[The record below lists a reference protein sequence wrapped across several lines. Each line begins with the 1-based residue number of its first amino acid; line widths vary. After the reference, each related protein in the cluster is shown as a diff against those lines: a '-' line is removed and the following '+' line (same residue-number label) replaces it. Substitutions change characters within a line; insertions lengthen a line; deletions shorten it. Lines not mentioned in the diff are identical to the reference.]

1 MALIEK
7 SKIGALV
14 DSAKKGVNGIVKSGN
29 HTSTKEVVKAPDAEE
44 QIETIDQLQ
53 DSLVTLEGEMSPAM
67 LQVLK
72 SQIQVLGT
80 ISSPTMTGMM
90 IDNLVLGLKQSMDEA
105 ESTTIPAIRDSY
117 IRLIQNYV
125 FMAEAKMRYV
135 VDKNKEEAN
144 RMLAESGKMLAD
156 TFADIAAI
164 AVPAGKA
171 RKIVKSVNKNMFEI
185 KPASG
190 GDFFSNMVKVFNAKS
205 VIEEKQ
211 KEFFSTIENL
221 FDTFEK
227 YPDLFGPSIL
237 INGMLSKYRKILVER
252 YADSKIKVIKNRKS
266 VAELQKASQLSDD
279 LMKTFKKGDIWGM
292 VSSGVQSFFN
302 AAISRKATQYDL
314 QTFFMMYDAFD
325 AELKELKA
333 KLSEEESRLKE
344 LELQKKQVG
353 FFNFSGKKETA
364 KSIEEQ
370 LAKLADCKKEVLSAE
385 KKLKELK
392 ALLPE
397 AKALKEDINRYE
409 SRLISIEQ
417 LYLS

>member
-1 MALIEK
+1 MAHIEK
-7 SKIGALV
+7 SKVGALV
-14 DSAKKGVNGIVKSGN
+14 DSAKKGVNGIVKSAN
-29 HTSTKEVVKAPDAEE
+29 HVLAKEVVKAPDADDR
-44 QIETIDQLQ
+44 IETIDQLQ

-156 TFADIAAI
+156 TFADIASI
-164 AVPAGKA
+164 AVPAGRA

-237 INGMLSKYRKILVER
+237 INGMLSKYRKILVDR
-252 YADSKIKVIKNRKS
+252 YADSKIKVIKSRKS

-344 LELQKKQVG
+344 LEQQKKQVG

>member
-1 MALIEK
+1 MPLIDKK
-7 SKIGALV
+7 SLGSVLSNATKGIDTIIKKAEQV
-14 DSAKKGVNGIVKSGN
+14 ATKAEAK
-29 HTSTKEVVKAPDAEE
+29 TSESEDV
-44 QIETIDQLQ
+44 IETVDQLQ
-53 DSLVTLEGEMSPAM
+53 NSLVSIEAEMSPAM

-105 ESTTIPAIRDSY
+105 EPTTIPVIRDSY

-156 TFADIAAI
+156 TFADIASI

-237 INGMLSKYRKILVER
+237 INGMLSKYRKLLVER

-279 LMKTFKKGDIWGM
+279 LMNTFQKGDIWGM

-302 AAISRKATQYDL
+302 AAISRKAAQYDL

-325 AELKELKA
+325 AELTELKA
-333 KLSEEESRLKE
+333 KLSEEEIRLKE
-344 LELQKKQVG
+344 LEQQKKQVG
-353 FFNFSGKKETA
+353 FFHFSEKKETA

-385 KKLKELK
+385 KKLKEFK
-392 ALLPE
+392 ALIPE
-397 AKALKEDINRYE
+397 AKALKEDINHYE

>member
-1 MALIEK
+1 MQRIDKK
-7 SKIGALV
+7 SLGSVLSNATKGIDIILKKAEQV
-14 DSAKKGVNGIVKSGN
+14 ATKAEAKTSG
-29 HTSTKEVVKAPDAEE
+29 SEDV
-44 QIETIDQLQ
+44 IETVDQLQ
-53 DSLVTLEGEMSPAM
+53 NSLVSIEAEMSPAM

-90 IDNLVLGLKQSMDEA
+90 IDNLVLSLKQSMDEA
-105 ESTTIPAIRDSY
+105 EPTTIPVIRDSY

-156 TFADIAAI
+156 TFADIASI

-211 KEFFSTIENL
+211 KEFFGTIENL

-237 INGMLSKYRKILVER
+237 INGMLSKYRKLLVER

-266 VAELQKASQLSDD
+266 VAELQKASQLTDD
-279 LMKTFKKGDIWGM
+279 LMMTFKKGDIWGM
-292 VSSGVQSFFN
+292 VGSGVQSFFN

-325 AELKELKA
+325 AELKELKTR
-333 KLSEEESRLKE
+333 LSDEECRLKE
-344 LELQKKQVG
+344 LEQQKKQVG
-353 FFNFSGKKETA
+353 FFNFSDKKEAA

-370 LAKLADCKKEVLSAE
+370 LEKLADCKKEVSSAE

-397 AKALKEDINRYE
+397 ANALKEDINRYE

>member
-1 MALIEK
+1 MALLEK
-7 SKIGALV
+7 SKISSLV
-14 DSAKKGVNGIVKSGN
+14 DSAKKGVNGIVKSTN
-29 HTSTKEVVKAPDAEE
+29 LALAKEAVKTPDAKE

-90 IDNLVLGLKQSMDEA
+90 IDNLVLGLKQSMDTA
-105 ESTTIPAIRDSY
+105 EPTTIPAIRDSY
-117 IRLIQNYV
+117 IRLIHNYV

-144 RMLAESGKMLAD
+144 RLLAESGKMLAD

-237 INGMLSKYRKILVER
+237 INGMLSKYRKILVDR

-344 LELQKKQVG
+344 LEQQKKQVG
-353 FFNFSGKKETA
+353 FFNFTGKKETA

-409 SRLISIEQ
+409 SRLITIEQ

>member
-7 SKIGALV
+7 TKIGALV
-14 DSAKKGVNGIVKSGN
+14 DSAKKGVNDIVKSAN
-29 HTSTKEVVKAPDAEE
+29 YTLTKEVVKAPDADER
-44 QIETIDQLQ
+44 IETIDQLQ

-90 IDNLVLGLKQSMDEA
+90 IDNLVLGLKQSMNEA
-105 ESTTIPAIRDSY
+105 EPTTVPEIRDSY

-144 RMLAESGKMLAD
+144 RMLAESGKMLAN

-171 RKIVKSVNKNMFEI
+171 QKIVKAVNKNMFEI

-227 YPDLFGPSIL
+227 YPDLFGQSIL
-237 INGMLSKYRKILVER
+237 INGMLSKYRKVLVER
-252 YADSKIKVIKNRKS
+252 YADSKIKIIKNQKS
-266 VAELQKASQLSDD
+266 LAELQKASQLSDD

-292 VSSGVQSFFN
+292 VSSGAQSFFN
-302 AAISRKATQYDL
+302 AAISRKAAQYDL
-314 QTFFMMYDAFD
+314 QTFFLMYDAFD
-325 AELKELKA
+325 AELKDLKA

-344 LELQKKQVG
+344 LEQQKKQVG
-353 FFNFSGKKETA
+353 FFNFSEKKETA

-370 LAKLADCKKEVLSAE
+370 LAKLADCKKELLGAE
-385 KKLKELK
+385 KQLRELK
-392 ALLPE
+392 TLLPE

>member
-1 MALIEK
+1 MALIDK
-7 SKIGALV
+7 KKFGSLV
-14 DSAKKGVNGIVKSGN
+14 DSAKQGVSGLVKSTEKK
-29 HTSTKEVVKAPDAEE
+29 TSKEVVKTSEPED
-44 QIETIDQLQ
+44 QIQTIDQLQ
-53 DSLVTLEGEMSPAM
+53 DSLVSLEGEMSPAM

-90 IDNLVLGLKQSMDEA
+90 IDNLVLGLKQSLEEA
-105 ESTTIPAIRDSY
+105 EPSTISAIRESY
-117 IRLIQNYV
+117 TRLIQNYV

-156 TFADIAAI
+156 TFAEIATI

-171 RKIVKSVNKNMFEI
+171 KKIVKSVNKNMFEI
-185 KPASG
+185 KPSTG
-190 GDFFSNMVKVFNAKS
+190 GDFFSNMVKVFNAKT

-211 KEFFSTIENL
+211 KEFFTTIENL

-227 YPDLFGPSIL
+227 YSELFGPSIV

-252 YADSKIKVIKNRKS
+252 YTDSKIKVIKNRKS
-266 VAELQKASQLSDD
+266 VAELQKASQLTDD
-279 LMKTFKKGDIWGM
+279 LMKTFRKGDVWGM

-302 AAISRKATQYDL
+302 AMISRKATQYDL
-314 QTFFMMYDAFD
+314 QTFFMMHDAFE
-325 AELKELKA
+325 AELKELKT
-333 KLSEEESRLKE
+333 KLEAEDNRLHD
-344 LELQKKQVG
+344 LENQKKQLG

-364 KSIEEQ
+364 KSIDEQ
-370 LAKLADCKKEVLSAE
+370 LAKLNDCKKEVLAAE

-397 AKALKEDINRYE
+397 AKALKEEINRYE
-409 SRLISIEQ
+409 ARLVSIENK
-417 LYLS
+417 YLS

>member
-1 MALIEK
+1 
-7 SKIGALV
+7 
-14 DSAKKGVNGIVKSGN
+14 
-29 HTSTKEVVKAPDAEE
+29 
-44 QIETIDQLQ
+44 
-53 DSLVTLEGEMSPAM
+53 
-67 LQVLK
+67 
-72 SQIQVLGT
+72 
-80 ISSPTMTGMM
+80 
-90 IDNLVLGLKQSMDEA
+90 
-105 ESTTIPAIRDSY
+105 
-117 IRLIQNYV
+117 
-125 FMAEAKMRYV
+125 

-156 TFADIAAI
+156 TFADIAMI

-237 INGMLSKYRKILVER
+237 INGMLSKYRKILVDR

-344 LELQKKQVG
+344 LEQQKKQVG

>member
-1 MALIEK
+1 MPLIDNNKLGSVLSNATKGIDTIIKKAEQFATK
-7 SKIGALV
+7 AE
-14 DSAKKGVNGIVKSGN
+14 AK
-29 HTSTKEVVKAPDAEE
+29 TSVSEDIIDTV
-44 QIETIDQLQ
+44 DQLQ
-53 DSLVTLEGEMSPAM
+53 NSLVSIEAEMSPAM

-105 ESTTIPAIRDSY
+105 EPKTIPAIRDSY

-156 TFADIAAI
+156 TFADIAMI

-237 INGMLSKYRKILVER
+237 INGMLSKYRKILVDR

-344 LELQKKQVG
+344 LEQQKKQVG

-385 KKLKELK
+385 KKMKELK